1 MKYIRYIE
9 RVRNNKYQTF
19 LTENEIKIIRDLLEE
34 NFNEKSNFTYS
45 KLLGRFIK
53 FHENVRKINQQEEE

>member
-19 LTENEIKIIRDLLEE
+19 LTENEIKIIKDLLEE

-53 FHENVRKINQQEEE
+53 FHKNVRKINQQEEE

>member
-34 NFNEKSNFTYS
+34 NFNEKSNVTYS

>member
-34 NFNEKSNFTYS
+34 NFNEKSNVTYS
-45 KLLGRFIK
+45 KLLGSFIK

>member
-19 LTENEIKIIRDLLEE
+19 LTENEIKIIIDLLEK
-34 NFNEKSNFTYS
+34 NFNEKSNVTYA